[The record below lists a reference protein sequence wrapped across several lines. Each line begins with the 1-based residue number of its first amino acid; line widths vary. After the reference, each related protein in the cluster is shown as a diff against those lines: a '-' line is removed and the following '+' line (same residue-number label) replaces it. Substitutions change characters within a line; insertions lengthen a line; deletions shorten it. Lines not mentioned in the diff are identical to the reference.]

1 MIWSSP
7 KALRFFGAFIPQ
19 FIDPAADAVAQTLVF
34 GAVFMAVAGLFDG
47 LYAVATGR
55 MAPYLTRRR
64 MQIAERTAGSL
75 LIGGGLW
82 LALARR

>member
-1 MIWSSP
+1 
-7 KALRFFGAFIPQ
+7 
-19 FIDPAADAVAQTLVF
+19 
-34 GAVFMAVAGLFDG
+34 
-47 LYAVATGR
+47 

-64 MQIAERTAGSL
+64 MRIAERTAGSL